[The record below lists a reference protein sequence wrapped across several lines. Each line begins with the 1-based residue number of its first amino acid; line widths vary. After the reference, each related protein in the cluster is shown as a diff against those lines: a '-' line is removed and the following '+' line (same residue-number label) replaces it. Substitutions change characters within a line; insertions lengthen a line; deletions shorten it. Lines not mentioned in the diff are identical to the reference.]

1 MGRKDTDYL
10 HASARTSYLEN
21 KMVTE
26 SQLMRAAGAGSVQE
40 AYNILS
46 SNSVFKDRKWED
58 YRTTLEKD
66 LTDTYTLIEDI
77 TGNIGLTHVF
87 RYHIDGHNM
96 KVIVKSRQTGE
107 DRSDLYKSGGTV
119 SVSNMEEAIGGK
131 HLDSV
136 NRVLAEAGAEAVKR
150 FAQTGDPQT
159 VDLIIDAAVMK
170 MMKGKALKL
179 GDPLLIE
186 YVMTQIDM
194 INIATALRLMR
205 ADADGRMAEKVF
217 SDEGSFSRS
226 EFKKAFSEGYDG
238 IRKLVKKLD
247 YGEAVS
253 KPIENT
259 EDVIFF
265 EIMKENIMSELF
277 YRMRVWAFGTGPVIS
292 FLYFKEREI
301 RGCRFVLASKE
312 FNVSVKEIERGL
324 SGIYGS

>member
-119 SVSNMEEAIGGK
+119 SVSNMEEALGGK

-238 IRKLVKKLD
+238 IRKLVKK
-247 YGEAVS
+247 
-253 KPIENT
+253 
-259 EDVIFF
+259 
-265 EIMKENIMSELF
+265 
-277 YRMRVWAFGTGPVIS
+277 MR
-292 FLYFKEREI
+292 
-301 RGCRFVLASKE
+301 
-312 FNVSVKEIERGL
+312 
-324 SGIYGS
+324 

>member
-217 SDEGSFSRS
+217 
-226 EFKKAFSEGYDG
+226 
-238 IRKLVKKLD
+238 
-247 YGEAVS
+247 
-253 KPIENT
+253 
-259 EDVIFF
+259 
-265 EIMKENIMSELF
+265 
-277 YRMRVWAFGTGPVIS
+277 
-292 FLYFKEREI
+292 
-301 RGCRFVLASKE
+301 
-312 FNVSVKEIERGL
+312 
-324 SGIYGS
+324 